1 MVWTGGSVDDAMFR
15 RTGPAA
21 EQGDKREGGDLREV
35 VVVCRLAALG
45 LFFSLQDTPTQALK
59 LPGPRAQPA
68 ILQRLAGM
76 PGSGTQGRIPGM
88 EAWKAYLV

>member
-45 LFFSLQDTPTQALK
+45 LFFPAGHAHSSCQGQGRSLQFFSGWRECRGVAPKGAFPEWKPGK
-59 LPGPRAQPA
+59 L
-68 ILQRLAGM
+68 
-76 PGSGTQGRIPGM
+76 T
-88 EAWKAYLV
+88 

>member
-45 LFFSLQDTPTQALK
+45 LFFPCRTRPLK